1 MTKILFAIHA
11 SLQIILCKMK
21 AKTYDIKHVKHRIF
35 KETLKEKQDA
45 KYSTRNNKPAVFATV
60 LSEMQ
65 FCCMV
70 Q

>member
-1 MTKILFAIHA
+1 
-11 SLQIILCKMK
+11 MK